1 MLDAID
7 LIGKTVLYGGTLYNI
22 TNVYFVPSA
31 VHNRH
36 YFYFGLQ
43 HPNNQSK
50 LNVSYTELLPYLK
63 EQIKL

>member
-1 MLDAID
+1 MLDAVD
-7 LIGKTVLYGGTLYNI
+7 LIGKKVLYGGIIYVIKNT
-22 TNVYFVPSA
+22 YFIPSA

-36 YFYFGLQ
+36 CFYFGLQ
-43 HPNNQSK
+43 HPKNKSK